1 MFGCLLPFV
10 WMILF
15 WIPCP
20 GGFQRFPQTSYPP
33 GSAKLDSCRKWRRKF
48 SKEAP
53 QVLLWKHLGPGV
65 STCFNRKFSGTSA
78 ILCAP
83 QIRIQCEVPAD
94 ALTNGS
100 EQLEEAWGSTD
111 LGEHGFSPM
120 FSIKYYPPS
129 VTDVPKK
136 AVTDFP
142 TTEPVFQ
149 KPNHFFT
156 KSGASF
162 FGLERSQSFPNM
174 YFLLLL
180 QIGISTHGRAPHPNE
195 TTEFGRKK
203 QNWTK
208 IMFTRLNTCALS
220 FHFQGFP
227 NGFSFQAFGCN
238 LLSRWISFPDCMGF
252 MISFPSPVCF
262 FTKQLD
268 LCFTRFVFLLVSS
281 FLFKPM
287 QVLQF
292 LRWQLQTLD
301 ITMFTVFSSTLEFVS
316 R

>member
-1 MFGCLLPFV
+1 MFHSVGFSLEEDAETHIDPSWKKCASVSYLEMICRWLPWISQRWTSHSCL
-10 WMILF
+10 WIILF

-120 FSIKYYPPS
+120 FTIKYIQILSTIRDRCPQNRWRISPKS
-129 VTDVPKK
+129 LTDLPKIG
-136 AVTDFP
+136 DGFP
-142 TTEPVFQ
+142 HNRTCFQ

-162 FGLERSQSFPNM
+162 CWARTESVFPK
-174 YFLLLL
+174 Y
-180 QIGISTHGRAPHPNE
+180 
-195 TTEFGRKK
+195 
-203 QNWTK
+203 
-208 IMFTRLNTCALS
+208 
-220 FHFQGFP
+220 
-227 NGFSFQAFGCN
+227 
-238 LLSRWISFPDCMGF
+238 
-252 MISFPSPVCF
+252 
-262 FTKQLD
+262 
-268 LCFTRFVFLLVSS
+268 
-281 FLFKPM
+281 
-287 QVLQF
+287 
-292 LRWQLQTLD
+292 
-301 ITMFTVFSSTLEFVS
+301 VFSVVASNWDKHTQARSTSEWNNRIWKKKTKLD
-316 R
+316 